1 MKDLIKKIL
10 KESITKEV
18 MEDFAEARGNGAEK
32 ITDNAKKKGGDS
44 LLTYHHFKVKLPYYI
59 KATEGD
65 FNKEKSIK
73 EYRKH
78 LNKLYESTK
87 KDMNLAQI
95 EFQELMGK
103 IEVLGELLL
112 KDEQ

>member
-1 MKDLIKKIL
+1 MIPRSGL
-10 KESITKEV
+10 S
-18 MEDFAEARGNGAEK
+18 
-32 ITDNAKKKGGDS
+32 
-44 LLTYHHFKVKLPYYI
+44 
-59 KATEGD
+59 D

-87 KDMNLAQI
+87 KDMNLTQI